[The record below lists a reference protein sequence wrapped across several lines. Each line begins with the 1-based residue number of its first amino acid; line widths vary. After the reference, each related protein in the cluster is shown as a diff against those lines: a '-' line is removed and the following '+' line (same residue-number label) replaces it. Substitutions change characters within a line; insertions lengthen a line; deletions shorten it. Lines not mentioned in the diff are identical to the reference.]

1 MSETVKISSGS
12 VEPSVVIYNDNV
24 GTIELD
30 KTNWPFVDK
39 YEGIK
44 QGSVQNP
51 LLIQA

>member
-30 KTNWPFVDK
+30 KTNWPFC
-39 YEGIK
+39 
-44 QGSVQNP
+44 
-51 LLIQA
+51 